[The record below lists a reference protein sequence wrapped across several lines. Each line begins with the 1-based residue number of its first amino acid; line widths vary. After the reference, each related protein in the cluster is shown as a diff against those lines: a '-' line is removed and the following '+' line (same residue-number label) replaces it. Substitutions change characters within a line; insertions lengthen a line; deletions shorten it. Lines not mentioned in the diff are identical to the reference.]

1 MMKTINHHPDTA
13 TLMSF
18 VAGTLP
24 EPLAAVT
31 AAHVS
36 MCNQC
41 QNELRSLELLGGV
54 LLQEQHA
61 SALEEEAPPPAGAY
75 SDGDVPDETVEL
87 TAACAQPCS
96 LLPAPVARHYSL
108 TEETIPWRRLG
119 PGIWH
124 YQLPLSDGAEGD
136 LRLLKIAAGRKMPEH
151 GHGGSELTLVL
162 SGAYAD
168 ETGRYIRGDMQ
179 DLDDDIEHQPIA
191 DKDTGCICLVAS
203 ERPAQFKG
211 MVYRIAQYWTGM

>member
-18 VAGTLP
+18 AAGTLA

-36 MCNQC
+36 MCKQC
-41 QNELRSLELLGGV
+41 QDELKSLELLGGL
-54 LLQEQHA
+54 LLQEQPV
-61 SALEEEAPPPAGAY
+61 SVLEEETPSAQIQ
-75 SDGDVPDETVEL
+75 PDDEAVDLSPEQSATVM
-87 TAACAQPCS
+87 QPCA
-96 LLPAPVARHYSL
+96 LLPTPVARHFSL
-108 TEETIPWRRLG
+108 SEETIPWRRLG

-124 YQLPLSDGAEGD
+124 YQLPLSDGVEGD

-168 ETGRYIRGDMQ
+168 ETGRYMRGDMQ
-179 DLDDDIEHQPIA
+179 DLDDDIEHQPVA
-191 DKDTGCICLVAS
+191 DKDTGCICLIAS

>member
-1 MMKTINHHPDTA
+1 MITTIKHHPDAA

-18 VAGTLP
+18 AAGSLP

-36 MCNQC
+36 MCRQC
-41 QNELRSLELLGGV
+41 QEELKAMEMLGGV
-54 LLQEQHA
+54 LLQEQPSA
-61 SALEEEAPPPAGAY
+61 SLQGAAPANIAEVEQMPVAAMHDEAKAQ
-75 SDGDVPDETVEL
+75 
-87 TAACAQPCS
+87 ACD
-96 LLPAPVARHYSL
+96 LLPVPVANHFNLS
-108 TEETIPWRRLG
+108 EASIPWRRLG

-124 YQLPLSDGAEGD
+124 HQLPLSEGVDGD
-136 LRLLKIAAGRKMPEH
+136 LRLLKISAGRKMPEH

-162 SGAYAD
+162 NGSYAD
-168 ETGRYIRGDMQ
+168 ETGHYKRGDMQ

-191 DKDTGCICLVAS
+191 DKDTGCICLIAS

-211 MVYRIAQYWTGM
+211 MVYRIAQYWTGI